1 MNILIV
7 NAFGSSPSDKTKFT
21 SFCTLIKSI
30 FKKVAEKSGID
41 NFVYIYRTANTISD
55 YIYNF
60 DFNPGEGTKDN
71 VGNKKNFDKI
81 DMVFIDGTEK
91 YLPWEDKGYRL
102 SEFVRLCKATN
113 KVLYAGG
120 VALEILIYYLA
131 TGSNNVYNFIN
142 SHGEIQAVEE
152 IKRIPQKFLKD
163 LKKNDNFLDYV
174 TGDILEYRSIDKTWV
189 PIMNIGL
196 HKQIAAEKYMSRGKF
211 VLPDNFKGKDY
222 LKNENAIVSN
232 CHEILVNVPRQY
244 LSHYLVEDIPVEFVV
259 FSSLSWFPHF
269 FNVSYKKYNFKTIC
283 LSDRGII
290 VIEHENSVGVA
301 FHPQTN
307 YRESVKLLEN
317 FIKQKFQEV
326 RIKLFQFKTNKIINN
341 PDNELP
347 LMFRKYKLNDE
358 EKKRKLNAEE
368 AMSGNATSSEKYGS
382 FIGKV
387 NDSRPFSR
395 VKKVKNVATY
405 VGFGMNNRDMIFVES
420 NAIIQKPLNFNNH
433 KQKESITKENV
444 DTGVKSGFFI
454 KRNENTRISEIF
466 KPVASSFAPM
476 KESGRNN
483 MKDFDKIKEFIDKDE
498 ENGLDYLTF
507 IKRDEMDEN
516 QLISFYKRTRKNV
529 CQKLEEI
536 ESTSKFRFNSQKSNK
551 NNTNNDIIKKNPK
564 KKYRLKT
571 ASNTMNNF
579 HKLHLSQD
587 KNQNNSISNNDIINK
602 TQENNTQNNYN
613 LMEEAYQKL
622 MGKYPRPESNMV
634 YAKSAN
640 SNLRNV
646 LDFKKAIHK
655 YNNNND
661 VDDVNEFR
669 FNKAKLKKIDKW
681 KEYENISPEQRE
693 RKEFL
698 ESKKKWVSKQDFHRF
713 FGLHTTSIRPIPNIM
728 SYGIPVTAHKYR
740 DIHPEKWLTSN
751 GFV

>member
-7 NAFGSSPSDKTKFT
+7 NAFGSSPGDKAKFT
-21 SFCTLIKSI
+21 NFCTLIKNI
-30 FKKVAEKSGID
+30 FKKVSEKSGID
-41 NFVYIYRTANTISD
+41 NFIYIYRTANTISD
-55 YIYNF
+55 YIYNY
-60 DFNPGEGTKDN
+60 DFNPGEGSKDN
-71 VGNKKNFDKI
+71 IGNKKNFDKV

-131 TGSNNVYNFIN
+131 TASNNVYNFIN

-152 IKRIPQKFLKD
+152 IKRIPPKFLRD

-196 HKQIAAEKYMSRGKF
+196 HKQIAAEKYMDRGKF

-222 LKNENAIVSN
+222 IKNENAIVSN
-232 CHEILVNVPRQY
+232 CHEILVNVTRQY
-244 LSHYLVEDIPVEFVV
+244 LSHYLVEGLPVEFVA

-269 FNVSYKKYNFKTIC
+269 FNVSYRKYHFKTIC
-283 LSDRGII
+283 QSDRGII
-290 VIEHENSVGVA
+290 VIEHESSVGVA
-301 FHPQTN
+301 FHPQVN
-307 YRESVKLLEN
+307 YKESVDLLEN
-317 FIKQKFQEV
+317 FIKHKFDEV
-326 RIKLFQFKTNKIINN
+326 RVKLFQFKTNIVVSNQE
-341 PDNELP
+341 NELP

-358 EKKRKLNAEE
+358 EKKRKMNSEDAN
-368 AMSGNATSSEKYGS
+368 SGNVTSLDKFGS

-420 NAIIQKPLNFNNH
+420 NAIIQKPLNFESH
-433 KQKESITKENV
+433 KNKESSAKDNL
-444 DTGVKSGFFI
+444 DSGGRSGFFI

-466 KPVASSFAPM
+466 KPVASTFMPM
-476 KESGRNN
+476 KESGKN
-483 MKDFDKIKEFIDKDE
+483 MKDFDKIKEFMDKDE

-507 IKRDEMDEN
+507 IKRDKMDEN

-536 ESTSKFRFNSQKSNK
+536 ESTSKFRFNTQKNNK
-551 NNTNNDIIKKNPK
+551 NNSSNISVKKNKSK

-571 ASNTMNNF
+571 ACNTMSNV
-579 HKLHLSQD
+579 HKFHLSQG
-587 KNQNNSISNNDIINK
+587 KEEYNNLQNNLVNNK
-602 TQENNTQNNYN
+602 TEENNMQSNYN

-622 MGKYPRPESNMV
+622 MGKYPRPASNMV
-634 YAKSAN
+634 YTKSAN
-640 SNLRNV
+640 NNLRKA
-646 LDFKKAIHK
+646 LSSKKVIQK
-655 YNNNND
+655 NNSNSNID
-661 VDDVNEFR
+661 SNEFR
-669 FNKAKLKKIDKW
+669 FNKAQSYKKDKW

-698 ESKKKWVSKQDFHRF
+698 ESKKKWVSKQDFHRV
-713 FGLHTTSIRPIPNIM
+713 FGLHTTSIKPIPNIM
-728 SYGIPVTAHKYR
+728 SFGIPVTAHKYR
-740 DIHPEKWLTSN
+740 DIHPEKWLTPN

>member
-7 NAFGSSPSDKTKFT
+7 NAFGNSTSEKTRFT
-21 SFCTLIKSI
+21 NFCTIIKNI

-41 NFVYIYRTANTISD
+41 NFVYIYRTAITIGD
-55 YIYNF
+55 YIYNYES
-60 DFNPGEGTKDN
+60 NPGEGSKDN
-71 VGNKKNFDKI
+71 TNNKKNFDKI
-81 DMVFIDGTEK
+81 DMVFIDGIEK

-189 PIMNIGL
+189 PVMNIGL

-211 VLPDNFKGKDY
+211 VLPDNFRGKDY
-222 LKNENAIVSN
+222 IKNENAIVSN
-232 CHEILVNVPRQY
+232 CHEILVNVTRQY
-244 LSHYLVEDIPVEFVV
+244 LSHYLVENLPVEFAA
-259 FSSLSWFPHF
+259 FSSLSWFPHY
-269 FNVSYKKYNFKTIC
+269 FNVSYKKYFFKAIC
-283 LSDRGII
+283 LSDKGIV

-301 FHPQTN
+301 FHPQVHYKETIN
-307 YRESVKLLEN
+307 LLEN

-326 RIKLFQFKTNKIINN
+326 RIKVFQFKTNKKISN
-341 PDNELP
+341 PDNDLP
-347 LMFRKYKLNDE
+347 LMFRKYKLNDDE
-358 EKKRKLNAEE
+358 QKRKKNFEE
-368 AMSGNATSSEKYGS
+368 ANSLNLRSFEKYRS

-395 VKKVKNVATY
+395 VKKVKSVATY
-405 VGFGMNNRDMIFVES
+405 VGFGMNNRDMVFVES
-420 NAIIQKPLNFNNH
+420 NAIIQKPLNFSSK
-433 KQKESITKENV
+433 KQKESLTKEYS
-444 DTGVKSGFFI
+444 DFGKKSGFFI

-536 ESTSKFRFNSQKSNK
+536 ESTSKFRFNTQKNTRNNSNNISVKKSN
-551 NNTNNDIIKKNPK
+551 

-571 ASNTMNNF
+571 ACNTVTNSHNFKISQEKEENNN
-579 HKLHLSQD
+579 L
-587 KNQNNSISNNDIINK
+587 QNNLKNNKTEENNIQNNDII
-602 TQENNTQNNYN
+602 
-613 LMEEAYQKL
+613 MEEAYQKL
-622 MGKYPRPESNMV
+622 MGKYPRPVSNMV
-634 YAKSAN
+634 YVKSAKN
-640 SNLRNV
+640 NL
-646 LDFKKAIHK
+646 KKALSSRKIIQK
-655 YNNNND
+655 NNTCYNIGT
-661 VDDVNEFR
+661 EECR
-669 FNKAKLKKIDKW
+669 FNKAQSYKKDKW

-698 ESKKKWVSKQDFHRF
+698 ESKKKWVSKQDFHRV
-713 FGLHTTSIRPIPNIM
+713 FGLHTTSIKPIPNIM
-728 SYGIPVTAHKYR
+728 SYGIPVTAHRYR
-740 DIHPEKWLTSN
+740 DIHPEKWMTPN